1 MKKKLIAYG
10 ITCVIIA
17 VLTFL
22 AIKFGGDKDVTPE
35 QIEPYRLDSDV
46 STEMQ
51 TISNGKVSLDFYP
64 APDNFNFIFHDQN
77 GKDWSALPEGAS
89 TSGYD
94 LVQSMLYVE
103 YKDYNGHKGH
113 LTSYADCIKKE
124 NYTYEVLA
132 DQNAIRIDFTIGQ
145 ISKTY
150 YIPQA
155 MSETR
160 YEELRAMVS
169 EEGAKNIRDWYK
181 CYNPEKLQ
189 GKDEW
194 DELVKK
200 YPDLAEGIKVYE
212 LFGNLKNYQKEKL
225 ENELNEHG
233 YTREDY
239 EKDLEYATA
248 EDSSEIKPTVNISM
262 YLRLDGNNLVVE
274 IPYDSI
280 EYYDDYVITGLQVL
294 PFMCASGLDDEGY
307 LFVPDGSGAQID
319 FNNGKTASS
328 TYSARVYGWDY
339 GQTREEVVNDPV
351 IRYPVYGIAFENR
364 NAALLCMLEDGASYA
379 RIEAD
384 ISGKSHNYNYVTNEY
399 LIVHNDLA
407 DVSGRSLEEIYI
419 YESKLPAGEK
429 LVLRYQGVNS
439 ADYVDMAKDY
449 RSYLQNRYPELTD
462 KVTKT
467 GLASAV
473 EVIGSIIKVQHILG
487 FPKDL
492 PYALTTYEEMQN
504 ILTDIHDSGWNGV
517 NVILNG
523 WFNRGVIHDWPDDID
538 LIRRLGKK
546 KEFTKLLDT
555 MKSYGYSVS
564 GKAEFQ
570 FVYNNKTF
578 DSFVARRDA
587 ARYLSRE
594 VAEFYQISN
603 VWYGEDKEAD
613 TYYYARPSFS
623 MKGIDS
629 YVKDADKLG
638 IKNVAFGSIGSNLGA
653 DYRTKDP
660 VSRQGVLNLQRDKLS
675 SLSSR
680 ENVIYDGNDYAIPY
694 ADLVVNFPIHAEG
707 TSIEDDSI
715 PFFPIAL
722 HGYVRYTGDSVN
734 ITNDYISNLLHSAET
749 GAGLYFVF
757 MDAAGDELQESDF
770 TYYFGANYDS
780 WKDAAKTLYKRYEA
794 DFGALTAETIENHEK
809 LDEGIYLTVYSNG
822 TKVYV
827 NYRTFDYTTSD
838 GVAIPA
844 QDWVV
849 KKGGN

>member
-339 GQTREEVVNDPV
+339 GQTR
-351 IRYPVYGIAFENR
+351 
-364 NAALLCMLEDGASYA
+364 
-379 RIEAD
+379 
-384 ISGKSHNYNYVTNEY
+384 
-399 LIVHNDLA
+399 
-407 DVSGRSLEEIYI
+407 
-419 YESKLPAGEK
+419 
-429 LVLRYQGVNS
+429 
-439 ADYVDMAKDY
+439 
-449 RSYLQNRYPELTD
+449 
-462 KVTKT
+462 
-467 GLASAV
+467 
-473 EVIGSIIKVQHILG
+473 
-487 FPKDL
+487 
-492 PYALTTYEEMQN
+492 
-504 ILTDIHDSGWNGV
+504 
-517 NVILNG
+517 
-523 WFNRGVIHDWPDDID
+523 
-538 LIRRLGKK
+538 
-546 KEFTKLLDT
+546 
-555 MKSYGYSVS
+555 
-564 GKAEFQ
+564 
-570 FVYNNKTF
+570 
-578 DSFVARRDA
+578 
-587 ARYLSRE
+587 
-594 VAEFYQISN
+594 
-603 VWYGEDKEAD
+603 
-613 TYYYARPSFS
+613 
-623 MKGIDS
+623 
-629 YVKDADKLG
+629 
-638 IKNVAFGSIGSNLGA
+638 
-653 DYRTKDP
+653 
-660 VSRQGVLNLQRDKLS
+660 
-675 SLSSR
+675 
-680 ENVIYDGNDYAIPY
+680 
-694 ADLVVNFPIHAEG
+694 
-707 TSIEDDSI
+707 
-715 PFFPIAL
+715 
-722 HGYVRYTGDSVN
+722 
-734 ITNDYISNLLHSAET
+734 
-749 GAGLYFVF
+749 
-757 MDAAGDELQESDF
+757 
-770 TYYFGANYDS
+770 
-780 WKDAAKTLYKRYEA
+780 
-794 DFGALTAETIENHEK
+794 
-809 LDEGIYLTVYSNG
+809 
-822 TKVYV
+822 
-827 NYRTFDYTTSD
+827 
-838 GVAIPA
+838 
-844 QDWVV
+844 
-849 KKGGN
+849 